1 MIHYNV
7 GGTATRM
14 PERIGFHMSRRRNS
28 QSNRILGLNI
38 VLDIIMWC
46 RMNGIIMSGV
56 DVVSRKMFHNS
67 NPRVIF
73 RKIRREYIHVG

>member
-38 VLDIIMWC
+38 VLDIIM
-46 RMNGIIMSGV
+46 
-56 DVVSRKMFHNS
+56 
-67 NPRVIF
+67 
-73 RKIRREYIHVG
+73 